1 MSKGRGQ
8 CAAKG
13 KSYEKGRTSGKGPP
27 LDDYFELKS
36 SKVTLGEESR
46 DEILALIAQFRQGP
60 KPKKEVKS
68 DGQGEKEDERGESS
82 EEMEEDPLMS
92 NREKRKQQIRLK
104 KNLMK
109 QLLEEDKREAGEEK
123 GRKTTVNSK
132 PDSSHVQVRVF
143 YRDERKPSDK
153 KKGPELIRRGAA
165 DAVKEFLE
173 LAKKKLQIN
182 GKKKLWAY
190 KQGEMQT
197 PLEKTADLADNSVLV
212 ISMREITSSDVPE
225 EVTEK
230 EPSASQG
237 PETTG
242 EKPLET
248 APSMP
253 NLEAVRAAYAQ
264 RAVSAAPPLTKA
276 ERQSIS
282 EELLKSWEA
291 YEERGDLLRSRSN
304 LPAAEVRAP
313 FLEAL
318 AAHQVVVVAGETGSG
333 KTTQCP
339 NFILEAASAT
349 GRGGDVSIICTQ
361 PRRIAAVGVAT
372 RVAEERGET
381 VGGHVGYAV
390 RLDSRSTRYTRLLF
404 CTTGVLLN
412 RLNASPDLEG
422 VTHIVLDE
430 VHERSLHTDFLLTI
444 LRELLYRRPDLKL
457 VLMSATMQQSIFS
470 DYFGG
475 LVDGD
480 EPRVPVINVCGR
492 TYPVTVRYEGQ
503 AQAASKGSPIG
514 PVRAETVDVEDAEF
528 EAEVKRQYGRGA
540 KEIRISPAVQSSADL
555 RQIANL
561 CAAILTGK
569 YEPDEDGQEERGG
582 AGGAILVFLPGHAE
596 IENCISQLK
605 GQRGDRAWILPLH
618 GSMSVQQQ
626 QRVFKRPPAGQRKI
640 IVSTNIAETSITID
654 DVTHVIDSCHVKE
667 TRFSPQSSTS
677 VFSTV
682 WVSQAAAKQRA
693 GRAGRTRPGVCW
705 RLCRQDFMEKE
716 LPKHTLCEMQ
726 RTPLEELV
734 LQLRLLELGDHP
746 GDFLRRAPEPP
757 ALEAVERAIR
767 ALVAIGALENDS
779 QLRLTPLG
787 FHLAHMPVDARIG
800 KMLVYGS
807 LCKCLAPI
815 LTIAA
820 CLSQRSPFIR
830 NFNRTKEEL
839 QVQERRNVWG
849 ELHSDQLAAAKAY
862 DKYHEQRRQG
872 RENAWA
878 VCDRF
883 GLSSSTLDD
892 VAQLRQQFLRHLAE
906 TGFADAEAGEDGGDQ
921 VNVHQ
926 SNLSLV
932 RCVMC
937 AGLFPNVAQVQR
949 QSNARGTYHIFVSRQ
964 RERCA
969 PHPSSLNFRQGNEFA
984 ANHGWLLFHDKV
996 KTSQVY
1002 LHDTTL
1008 IGSLPILL
1016 FGGDLKILAKERKC
1030 VTVDGMIF
1038 EAKDE
1043 KAAVLFKELRR
1054 ELDRLLL
1061 LKVANPAEDL
1071 STSAE
1076 PLLLTVCGYDQLL
1089 CDAAGDHTEPWCA
1102 LKEMGCPVHCAD
1114 VDFQCHTPASCTGC
1128 TAVNWCSSA
1137 PCPASCKDHEIS
1149 CSGASGSYCVP
1160 FDTGCPAKCHKDEYE
1175 CHRPGVSAGEAG
1187 VNYCSSAPCPPGCNE
1202 TEVACGTND
1211 GVEFCAPKELG
1222 CPVNCTKS
1230 MNACHAPP
1238 KCDNCTG
1245 LNWCSAAP
1253 CPELCGHKEVSC
1265 SRLNGS
1271 NFCVNR
1277 SEGCPVHCHEKEE
1290 SCHWPPLEP
1299 HYQGMNWCSNEPCP
1313 TVCND
1318 TQLACMKEDGS
1329 GTCAER
1335 EDGCPV
1341 KCHDDEFAC
1350 HLPPQHEACVQW
1362 AYCHHIKAP
1371 DLAKGWFPVYDIER
1385 L

>member
-165 DAVKEFLE
+165 DAVEEFLE

-605 GQRGDRAWILPLH
+605 GQRGIGDRAWILPLH

-1008 IGSLPILL
+1008 IGTSV
-1016 FGGDLKILAKERKC
+1016 A
-1030 VTVDGMIF
+1030 
-1038 EAKDE
+1038 
-1043 KAAVLFKELRR
+1043 RR
-1054 ELDRLLL
+1054 GLLL
-1061 LKVANPAEDL
+1061 L
-1071 STSAE
+1071 
-1076 PLLLTVCGYDQLL
+1076 
-1089 CDAAGDHTEPWCA
+1089 
-1102 LKEMGCPVHCAD
+1102 
-1114 VDFQCHTPASCTGC
+1114 AS
-1128 TAVNWCSSA
+1128 
-1137 PCPASCKDHEIS
+1137 I
-1149 CSGASGSYCVP
+1149 
-1160 FDTGCPAKCHKDEYE
+1160 
-1175 CHRPGVSAGEAG
+1175 
-1187 VNYCSSAPCPPGCNE
+1187 
-1202 TEVACGTND
+1202 
-1211 GVEFCAPKELG
+1211 
-1222 CPVNCTKS
+1222 
-1230 MNACHAPP
+1230 
-1238 KCDNCTG
+1238 
-1245 LNWCSAAP
+1245 
-1253 CPELCGHKEVSC
+1253 
-1265 SRLNGS
+1265 
-1271 NFCVNR
+1271 
-1277 SEGCPVHCHEKEE
+1277 
-1290 SCHWPPLEP
+1290 
-1299 HYQGMNWCSNEPCP
+1299 
-1313 TVCND
+1313 
-1318 TQLACMKEDGS
+1318 
-1329 GTCAER
+1329 
-1335 EDGCPV
+1335 
-1341 KCHDDEFAC
+1341 
-1350 HLPPQHEACVQW
+1350 
-1362 AYCHHIKAP
+1362 
-1371 DLAKGWFPVYDIER
+1371 
-1385 L
+1385 